1 MLLCGKLG
9 YDGWGMDMAKSG
21 TQVSRVAFAAAFA
34 VFVIG
39 LFVALGGTAYAAD
52 GSPTSADD
60 QYDTKVVNVFKPP
73 AAGDRETQESS
84 GVESGVAQAL
94 PNTGLSLLGI
104 ALLGGAL
111 IAVGVALRR
120 RERKN

>member
-1 MLLCGKLG
+1 
-9 YDGWGMDMAKSG
+9 MDMGKSG
-21 TQVSRVAFAAAFA
+21 TQVSRLAFAAAFA

-52 GSPTSADD
+52 GSPTSAND
-60 QYDTKVVNVFKPP
+60 QYDTKVVNVFQPP
-73 AAGDRETQESS
+73 AAGDETQSD
-84 GVESGVAQAL
+84 VESVAPAL